1 MEQLLNKILGE
12 LQDLKSDVGG
22 LAQGQEQLGKRF
34 DGMET
39 RFDGLEERFNGM
51 ETRFDG
57 LEERFNGMETRF
69 DGLEERFTGMEIRF
83 DGLEERFNGMEI
95 RFDGLEEC
103 FTGMETRF
111 DGLEIKVDEIQG
123 SLNRIE
129 EGQPKDILAILDRI
143 EKKMDG
149 KFHVKD
155 AEINIL
161 NQRVFRLE
169 TQVEQLNQQ

>member
-39 RFDGLEERFNGM
+39 RFDGLEERF
-51 ETRFDG
+51 T
-57 LEERFNGMETRF
+57 GMETRF